1 MKRRTFLPLVPAAF
15 LAGCGEKDTGPKLT
29 VGMEASY
36 EPFEFHNAQGEL
48 DGVDVRIAEALAK
61 YLNLKLKIEEY
72 TFPGLIPAL
81 QGGQI
86 DCVISAMTAT
96 AERAKSID
104 FSDPYVFTG
113 IAMMVHKDAPVHSVT
128 DLRKPGLR
136 VVAKLATTGES
147 YAREFLPNATIRAL
161 EDEKICAA
169 EVAKNLADVFIYD
182 QLSIQSHW
190 EKHKDSTRALLT
202 PIREENWAIGV
213 KKGNDDLRLKINAFI
228 KEFRDKG
235 ELNKLADRYLVK
247 ERKLLE
253 EMGVPFIFR

>member
-1 MKRRTFLPLVPAAF
+1 MNRRHFFPILPAA
-15 LAGCGEKDTGPKLT
+15 LLTGCGKVNEPKLT

-36 EPFEFHNAQGEL
+36 EPFEFKNDKGEL
-48 DGVDVRIAEALAK
+48 DGVDVRLAEALAK
-61 YLNLKLKIEEY
+61 YVGLPLKIEEY

-86 DCVISAMTAT
+86 DCIISAMTAT
-96 AERAKSID
+96 DERRKSID

-113 IAMMVHKDAPVHSVT
+113 IAMMVHKDAPIHSAE
-128 DLRKPGLR
+128 DLKKPGLR
-136 VVAKLATTGES
+136 LVAKLATTGES
-147 YAREFLPNATIRAL
+147 YVREHLKQAQLRSL
-161 EDEKICAA
+161 DDEKTCAS
-169 EVAKNLADVFIYD
+169 EVAKNLADAFIYD

-190 EKHKDSTRALLT
+190 ERHKDTTRALLT
-202 PIREENWAIGV
+202 PIREEQWAIGIR
-213 KKGNDDLRLKINAFI
+213 KGNDDLRLKVNAFI

-235 ELNKLADRYLVK
+235 GLNQLADRYLVK